1 MHPLAAMASGFAATL
16 GVLGLAISGPT
27 LFAATISS
35 EIAPASEISQ
45 SVNRSSKGDRLP
57 RPTADQQRP
66 VQPSTTPVRTL
77 QDNSRQRLEGCDPLV
92 SPLVGSSLSQVAGR
106 CIAAVSSRQK
116 PA

>member
-1 MHPLAAMASGFAATL
+1 MHPLAAMASGFVATL
-16 GVLGLAISGPT
+16 GVIGLAISGPT
-27 LFAATISS
+27 LLAATTAS
-35 EIAPASEISQ
+35 EIAPASDISQ

-57 RPTADQQRP
+57 RPTAGQQRP
-66 VQPSTTPVRTL
+66 VQPTSTPVRTL

-92 SPLVGSSLSQVAGR
+92 SPLVGSPLSQVVGR